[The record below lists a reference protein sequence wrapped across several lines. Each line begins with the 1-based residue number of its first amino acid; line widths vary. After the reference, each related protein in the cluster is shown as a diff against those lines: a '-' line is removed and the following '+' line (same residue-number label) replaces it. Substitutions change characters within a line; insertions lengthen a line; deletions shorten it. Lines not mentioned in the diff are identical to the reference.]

1 MRKGRILA
9 WIVISGVVGVL
20 LLAVGGNMVG
30 RYTGLTVPRLAPQ
43 TVADML
49 RPHMVVTRPAGE
61 GPFPTALLL
70 SGCDGPRDNMGTW
83 AEALAA
89 RGWASVMVDSHTP
102 RGFTELQLW
111 RLICAGQLLTGA
123 ERAGDIAAGLAHA
136 RTLPFVD
143 DGRIALIGAS
153 HGGWAILEYLSMADH
168 GQVPLTLE
176 RWPEG
181 MAENPL
187 DGIAAAVLFYPYC
200 GQLSRASRRG
210 WDSRMPVLFLL
221 ARGDTIADETDCL
234 KVVERE
240 AGRGL
245 PIESHVYEGVTH
257 GFDQQE
263 KAPLSLL
270 EYDPETTADALGRAG
285 AFLDRAIGQE
295 QR

>member
-1 MRKGRILA
+1 MRKGWILT
-9 WIVISGVVGVL
+9 WIVIAGVVGAIVL
-20 LLAVGGNMVG
+20 VVGGNMLG
-30 RYTGLTVPRLAPQ
+30 RYTGLTVPRLAPE
-43 TVADML
+43 TVGDML
-49 RPHMVVTRPAGE
+49 TPHMVVTRPEGE

-70 SGCDGPRDNMGTW
+70 SGCDGPRDNMATW

-102 RGFTELQLW
+102 RGFTERQIW
-111 RLICAGQLLTGA
+111 RLICAGQLMTGA
-123 ERAGDIAAGLAHA
+123 ERAGDIAAALAHA

-143 DGRIALIGAS
+143 GDRIALIGAS
-153 HGGWAILEYLSMADH
+153 HGGWAILEFLSMADH

-181 MAENPL
+181 LAQAPL

-210 WDSRMPVLFLL
+210 WDSRVPVLFLL
-221 ARGDTIADETDCL
+221 ARGDAIADETDCL

-240 AGRGL
+240 TGRGL

-263 KAPLSLL
+263 KAPLSMLD
-270 EYDPETTADALGRAG
+270 YDPETTADALERTG
-285 AFLDRAIGQE
+285 AFLDRAIG
-295 QR
+295 R

>member
-1 MRKGRILA
+1 
-9 WIVISGVVGVL
+9 
-20 LLAVGGNMVG
+20 MVG
-30 RYTGLTVPRLAPQ
+30 RYTGLTVPRLAPE

-49 RPHMVVTRPAGE
+49 RPHMVVTRPEGE
-61 GPFPTALLL
+61 GPFPTALLF

-83 AEALAA
+83 AGALAA
-89 RGWASVMVDSHTP
+89 RGWASVMVDSHAP

-111 RLICAGQLLTGA
+111 RLICAGQLMTGA
-123 ERAGDIAAGLAHA
+123 ERAGDIAAALAHV

-143 DGRIALIGAS
+143 GDRIALIGAS
-153 HGGWAILEYLSMADH
+153 HGGWAILEFLSMADH

-176 RWPEG
+176 RWPESL
-181 MAENPL
+181 AQAPL
-187 DGIAAAVLFYPYC
+187 DGVAAAVLFYPYC

-210 WDSRMPVLFLL
+210 WDSRVPVLFLL

-245 PIESHVYEGVTH
+245 PIESHVYDGVTH
-257 GFDQQE
+257 GFDQRQ

-270 EYDPETTADALGRAG
+270 AYDPETTEDALARTG

>member
-1 MRKGRILA
+1 MRKGRILT
-9 WIVISGVVGVL
+9 WIVIAGLVGVL
-20 LLAVGGNMVG
+20 LLVLGGNMLG
-30 RYTGLTVPRLAPQ
+30 RYTGLTVPRLAPE
-43 TVADML
+43 TVTDML
-49 RPHMVVTRPAGE
+49 RPHMVVVRPAGD

-70 SGCDGPRDNMGTW
+70 SGCDGPRDNMATW

-89 RGWASVMVDSHTP
+89 RGWASVMVDSHAP

-123 ERAGDIAAGLAHA
+123 ERAGDIAAALAHV
-136 RTLPFVD
+136 RGLDFVD
-143 DGRIALIGAS
+143 NARLALVGAS
-153 HGGWAILEYLSMADH
+153 HGGWAILEFLSMADH

-176 RWPEG
+176 RWPD
-181 MAENPL
+181 ALAPDPL
-187 DGIAAAVLFYPYC
+187 EGIAAAVLFYPYC

-210 WDSRMPVLFLL
+210 WDSRLPVLFLL

-240 AGRGL
+240 AARGL

-263 KAPLSLL
+263 KAPLSMLD
-270 EYDPETTADALGRAG
+270 YDAGTTADALARTG
-285 AFLDRAIGQE
+285 AFLDRAIDRE
-295 QR
+295 PR

>member
-1 MRKGRILA
+1 MRKGRILT
-9 WIVISGVVGVL
+9 WIVIAGVAGL
-20 LLAVGGNMVG
+20 LLLVVGGNMLG
-30 RYTGLTVPRLAPQ
+30 RYTGLTVPRLAPG

-49 RPHMVVTRPAGE
+49 APHMVVTRPGGE

-143 DGRIALIGAS
+143 GDRIALIGAS

-176 RWPEG
+176 RWPDGLGED
-181 MAENPL
+181 PL
-187 DGIAAAVLFYPYC
+187 RGISAAVLFYPYC

-210 WDSRMPVLFLL
+210 WDSRVPVLFLL
-221 ARGDTIADETDCL
+221 VRGDAIADESDCL

-270 EYDPETTADALGRAG
+270 EYDAGATEDALARTG

>member
-1 MRKGRILA
+1 LA
-9 WIVISGVVGVL
+9 WIVIAGVAGAIL
-20 LLAVGGNMVG
+20 LVVGGNMLG
-30 RYTGLTVPRLAPQ
+30 RYTGLTVPRLAPE
-43 TVADML
+43 TVANML
-49 RPHMVVTRPAGE
+49 APHMAVTRPEGE

-143 DGRIALIGAS
+143 GDRIALIGAS

-176 RWPEG
+176 RWPDDLG
-181 MAENPL
+181 ENPL
-187 DGIAAAVLFYPYC
+187 QGIAAAVLFYPYC

-210 WDSRMPVLFLL
+210 WDSEVPVLFLL
-221 ARGDTIADETDCL
+221 ARGDAIANETDCL

-270 EYDPETTADALGRAG
+270 EYDPETTADALARTG
-285 AFLDRAIGQE
+285 AFLDRAIGQ
-295 QR
+295 Q